1 MAMFSNNL
9 GEKGHSEWYCELC
22 DYSCSSKYKNERH
35 NMTSKHI
42 LATNSNEKATE
53 KGQQVILYMCEK
65 CNKEYNDRSGLWRHK
80 KKCNSKEDSDE
91 PIDKEL
97 LMTLIKENMDLKKII
112 LEIVKKDTYNN
123 TNDFE
128 KV

>member
-1 MAMFSNNL
+1 MATLGNAILQKSAMNFYCKKCDYGTCRKSSFDDHILSAKHQKFSNVNENL
-9 GEKGHSEWYCELC
+9 QKICNSTYLCEIC
-22 DYSCSSKYKNERH
+22 KKEFKN
-35 NMTSKHI
+35 
-42 LATNSNEKATE
+42 
-53 KGQQVILYMCEK
+53 
-65 CNKEYNDRSGLWRHK
+65 RSGLWKHK
-80 KKCNSKEDSDE
+80 QKCKSKEDSDE

-97 LMTLIKENMDLKKII
+97 LMALIKENMDLKKII